1 MPPLAVAAIA
11 IVAIPVTFLLLV
23 APHEGGHFLLSK
35 LFKVRVIE
43 YSIFLGTKLW
53 SATRGGTVYS
63 LRLVPLGGYVR
74 LGGMEPGDYDD
85 PRGFH
90 RKPAYQRILIL
101 LAGPAANFLVAALI
115 MTGIYLGQVNDDPG
129 KVAGVFNP
137 SPAWSAGLRPGDS
150 IKSVD
155 GVTVRQRDD
164 IG

>member
-1 MPPLAVAAIA
+1 MPQSLILPLAVL
-11 IVAIPVTFLLLV
+11 AIPGAFLLLV

-101 LAGPAANFLVAALI
+101 LAG
-115 MTGIYLGQVNDDPG
+115 
-129 KVAGVFNP
+129 
-137 SPAWSAGLRPGDS
+137 
-150 IKSVD
+150 
-155 GVTVRQRDD
+155 
-164 IG
+164 